1 MLGLAETYTSENNSI
16 ADVFKAYP
24 YNEAVRSNS
33 IETSFIVLSTSQKS
47 AVLNVPD
54 DKGKMGYKSDGFDIA
69 NTWGEI
75 IEHPFF
81 SDSTGDGFVVPSFGV
96 TFAKQNQ
103 SFFKDVK
110 LSMEDHQVTEYSVR
124 NEVMIS
130 YQSNRGPRETTMVGQ
145 DLYSVYSNYSY
156 SCTVSMMGDAQITP
170 LMYFQLN
177 NIPMWKGAYLITN
190 VHHEITTRGMET
202 VFTGVRQAR
211 PSTPF
216 KDDSME
222 VPANSAAKQTAQ
234 SQDETHPA
242 PEQDDTLNESPREL
256 DKIDVTKAKNII
268 FILDRT
274 SLRMSNK
281 WVNGL
286 LSVRVLHQDGTIENH
301 NDIAQTIEATFG
313 LIENMGTKDGR
324 IENFTPPTDNGI
336 VFCLPAGRFSTV
348 IVENPFEGEEYR
360 DKNDSFYKFTDGK
373 HMTVSDMLLGFKRCE
388 MITGETNYDKF
399 ETGGFSEISLGGIA
413 PIMIY
418 PPVDPD
424 MIKQLD
430 KNEIR
435 ATYKEI
441 FNLIKRAREAKKSV
455 TFLINE
461 STDIKQNK
469 S

>member
-1 MLGLAETYTSENNSI
+1 
-16 ADVFKAYP
+16 
-24 YNEAVRSNS
+24 
-33 IETSFIVLSTSQKS
+33 
-47 AVLNVPD
+47 
-54 DKGKMGYKSDGFDIA
+54 
-69 NTWGEI
+69 
-75 IEHPFF
+75 
-81 SDSTGDGFVVPSFGV
+81 
-96 TFAKQNQ
+96 
-103 SFFKDVK
+103 
-110 LSMEDHQVTEYSVR
+110 
-124 NEVMIS
+124 
-130 YQSNRGPRETTMVGQ
+130 
-145 DLYSVYSNYSY
+145 
-156 SCTVSMMGDAQITP
+156 
-170 LMYFQLN
+170 
-177 NIPMWKGAYLITN
+177 MWKGAYLITN